1 MIISPVLMAVV
12 GAPYARAVYAN
23 EGLPVDPCAGKAC
36 TALVRGIIA
45 FGVFIS
51 VAKLRE
57 NPHVSAG
64 RAPLVVNVSGGQWW
78 WEIDTYEIAMGQE
91 AESCVKTEDVTHG
104 MDIYAPAMTLVAQA
118 QAMPGYTSKLA
129 HTSDKPG
136 TYQFLCMEFCG
147 IAHHDMVNEFDLLEA
162 SQWLMQH
169 SKLKRA
175 RKKTHTLL

>member
-1 MIISPVLMAVV
+1 M
-12 GAPYARAVYAN
+12 
-23 EGLPVDPCAGKAC
+23 
-36 TALVRGIIA
+36 IA

-57 NPHVSAG
+57 NLHVSAG
-64 RAPLVVNVSGGQWW
+64 CAPLVVNVSGGQWW

-91 AESCVKTEDVTHG
+91 VESCVKTEDVTHG

-136 TYQFLCMEFCG
+136 SYPLLCLEFCG
-147 IAHHDMVNEFDLLEA
+147 IAHHDMVNEFDVLEA

-169 SKLKRA
+169 SKLKRVHK
-175 RKKTHTLL
+175 RTHTLLLSN